1 MKITVYS
8 ISPYEKPY
16 LEAGNNGEF
25 NIDYL
30 KESLSKETTP
40 LVNGSEGVVIFA
52 NDDASAEVLE
62 ALKGQGIKYIATR
75 TMGVDHID
83 TGKAKEL
90 GLKVANV
97 PHYSPYSVAE
107 HSVALMLAL
116 NRRLIQANKKITD
129 HDFRLNGLVGFDMNN
144 KTVGILGAGEIGAIS
159 AKILYGLGCKLLI
172 YDIEENKELIEKYK
186 AEYVKID
193 QLCKRSDII
202 TIHAPLTKETRHLI
216 KKEKIELMKDGVM
229 IINVARGA
237 ICKTE
242 DILEGLKNGKI
253 GYFGMD
259 VYEHEQGLF
268 FEDHS
273 CDIIQDDLFIRL
285 QGFKNVLITA
295 HQAFL
300 TREAL
305 KENMETTLENLR
317 IWKKGG
323 TSKNEIS

>member
-1 MKITVYS
+1 MKTTVYN
-8 ISPYEKPY
+8 ISSYEKPY
-16 LEAGNNGEF
+16 LETANNGKF
-25 NIDYL
+25 DLNYR
-30 KESLSKETTP
+30 KEKLSSKT
-40 LVNGSEGVVIFA
+40 VSMAKGSEAVVIFA

-62 ALKGQGIKYIATR
+62 ALKEEGIKYIATR

-83 TGKAKEL
+83 TNKAKKL
-90 GLKVANV
+90 GVKVANV

-107 HSVALMLAL
+107 HSIALMLAL
-116 NRRLIQANKKITD
+116 NRRLISANNKIKD
-129 HDFRLNGLVGFDMNN
+129 HNFRLNGLVGFDMNN
-144 KTVGILGAGEIGAIS
+144 KTVGIFGAGDIGAKT
-159 AKILYGLGCKLLI
+159 AKILYGLGCKILI
-172 YDIEENKELIEKYK
+172 YDIEQNEELIEKYEAK
-186 AEYVKID
+186 YVEAEE
-193 QLCKRSDII
+193 LCKKSDII
-202 TIHAPLTKETRHLI
+202 TIHAPLTKETEHFFNR
-216 KKEKIELMKDGVM
+216 EKIDLMKDGVM

-242 DILEGLKNGKI
+242 DIIEGLKKGKI

-273 CDIIQDDLFIRL
+273 SDIVQDDLFIRL

-305 KENMETTLENLR
+305 KEDMETTIKNLSV
-317 IWKKGG
+317 WAKGG
-323 TSKNEIS
+323 KPENEV